1 MSGFLSPEQIKT
13 IRFTNSKKF
22 SLAEGIDITII
33 QLSGA
38 DADRA
43 NAMKKEVEDG
53 KVKQGDFLKYLLQSC
68 CVKPDGERFTKEDA
82 EQVFDV
88 IPTKVFFKLVDEV
101 LITSELKKVADQI
114 SKDGSPGEAPAN

>member
-38 DADRA
+38 DADKA
-43 NAMKKEVEDG
+43 NAMKEQVAEG
-53 KVKQGDFLKYLLQSC
+53 KVKQGEFLKYIIKSC
-68 CVKPDGERFTKEDA
+68 CVKPDGERFTNEDA
-82 EQVFDV
+82 EQVFEV

-101 LITSELKKVADQI
+101 LITSELKKVAAQI
-114 SKDGSPGEAPAN
+114 EKDGSPGEAPAN